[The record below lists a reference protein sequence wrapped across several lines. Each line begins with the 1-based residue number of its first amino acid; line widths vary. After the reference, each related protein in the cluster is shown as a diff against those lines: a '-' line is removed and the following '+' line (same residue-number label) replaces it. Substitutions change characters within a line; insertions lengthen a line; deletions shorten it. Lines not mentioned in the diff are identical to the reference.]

1 MKYSLQ
7 YTKSARYDLDR
18 MDKKIAIRVI
28 SKIDFYCSQ
37 RNPLEFASALT
48 GQLKGLYRFRIGEY
62 RAIFHKDARGKIT
75 MLTILRIKHRKDIYR

>member
-7 YTKSARYDLDR
+7 YTKSARGDLGK
-18 MDKKIAIRVI
+18 MDKKIAVRVI

-37 RNPLEFASALT
+37 NNPLEFASALT
-48 GQLKGLYRFRIGEY
+48 GQLEGLYRFRIGEY